1 MTFKSPLTEEELE
14 EKKSL
19 IRDFYSQRLDKY
31 YILEWSRFDIKRLF
45 HRHTAGDF
53 YHININ
59 DTLEDKVIECLK
71 NYGKIYDIKLVGD
84 QVIFTLGTYF
94 NQIIF
99 KLYSIDDD
107 TCEVK

>member
-1 MTFKSPLTEEELE
+1 MAFMNIDTLYLMDTDHAYNIIHF
-14 EKKSL
+14 
-19 IRDFYSQRLDKY
+19 DDKY
-31 YILEWSRFDIKRLF
+31 YILEWSRFNIKRLF

-84 QVIFTLGTYF
+84 
-94 NQIIF
+94 
-99 KLYSIDDD
+99 
-107 TCEVK
+107 